1 MTDKSILRNHSD
13 LEKNIKALIKFGLE
27 IITENFSQKSESLD
41 KKEKLILIESL
52 LLRSCA
58 HWENFLE
65 KEIVFLI
72 NLDSKY
78 FKFKMGLPDNTKLN
92 LKLITAIMYGDKY
105 KDFHDVEHHKSYFS
119 RLLSKRCNPFPYITK
134 DQRHKI
140 NFTYTIRNYLSHYSE
155 FSKKKLH
162 NAYTQNYHYK
172 IFQEPGVFLLKE
184 KGKYFESLLHN
195 FILVS
200 VKMKTHLGVVNE

>member
-1 MTDKSILRNHSD
+1 MNYNALLRNHVN
-13 LEKNIKALIKFGLE
+13 LERNIEALINYGLE
-27 IITENFSQKSESLD
+27 VISDKFSQKSKSMN
-41 KKEKLILIESL
+41 KNEKMILIESL

-72 NLDSKY
+72 NLDSKK
-78 FKFKMGLPDNTKLN
+78 FKFNMGLPENTKLN
-92 LKLITAIMYGDKY
+92 LKLITAILYGDKY

-119 RLLSKRCNPFPYITK
+119 RLLSEKYNPFLSITIEQLK
-134 DQRHKI
+134 KI
-140 NFTYTIRNYLSHYSE
+140 NFTYTVRNYLSHYSE

-162 NAYTQNYHYK
+162 KAYAQNYNYK

-184 KGKYFESLLHN
+184 KGRYFENLMHN

-200 VKMKTHLGVVNE
+200 VNMKKYLGEINA

>member
-1 MTDKSILRNHSD
+1 MSNNALLRNHTN
-13 LEKNIKALIKFGLE
+13 LEKNIEALINYGLE
-27 IITENFSQKSESLD
+27 IISDNFSKKSESMN
-41 KKEKLILIESL
+41 KNEKLILIESL

-72 NLDSKY
+72 NLDSKK
-78 FKFKMGLPDNTKLN
+78 FKFNMGLPKNTKLN
-92 LKLITAIMYGDKY
+92 LKLITAILYGDKY
-105 KDFHDVEHHKSYFS
+105 KDFHDVGHYKSYFS
-119 RLLSKRCNPFPYITK
+119 RLLSEKCNPFRSITK
-134 DQRHKI
+134 EQLHKI
-140 NFTYTIRNYLSHYSE
+140 NFTYAIRNYLSHYSE

-162 NAYTQNYHYK
+162 KAYVQNYDYK

-184 KGKYFESLLHN
+184 KGNYFENLLHN

-200 VKMKTHLGVVNE
+200 VKIKKYLGEING